1 MTEGRR
7 NPVHVATCGPA
18 AAVILGEAYPPA
30 IGRGAITV
38 NSSRATIDEPRLTV
52 TATAW
57 KTR

>member
-1 MTEGRR
+1 MTDGRR
-7 NPVHVATCGPA
+7 TPVHVATCGPA

-30 IGRGAITV
+30 IGRGA
-38 NSSRATIDEPRLTV
+38 TIDEPRLTV